1 LGATQAEG
9 EAAFIGALFQNL
21 GRMLAQFYFPEEAA
35 SIRGLVNATHDP
47 VSEEV
52 ASKRVLGLSFE
63 ALGLGVS
70 KAWGL
75 PESIQRC
82 IVKPAGEPPM
92 HPAKDPHSNLRWG
105 VRAANEMAD
114 AMLHADAAVVD
125 VRLAQVGRR
134 YARSLGLSVDQM
146 QHATVAAR
154 EKLTELAQAM
164 EITVQPDSLAANLLS
179 PTSYPAP
186 EPDAQPSAYGETLR
200 ANELRATEPAE
211 SAAAAPVEP
220 LDGPV
225 KTVAASDQVAQTLT
239 AGIQDIT
246 NAMVEDFKLS
256 DILRMILEAMFRALD
271 FQRVVFCLRDPNIDT
286 LTGRFGLGAGVEGV
300 VKTFSVYLGP
310 SKVPDL
316 FATICSK
323 GADTLISDASDPRIA
338 ERLPAWYRQTYHA
351 PTFLILPLQLK
362 GKPFGLI
369 YADKADKSGLVVG
382 ERELSLLRTLR
393 NQAVMA
399 FKQSS

>member
-1 LGATQAEG
+1 
-9 EAAFIGALFQNL
+9 
-21 GRMLAQFYFPEEAA
+21 
-35 SIRGLVNATHDP
+35 
-47 VSEEV
+47 
-52 ASKRVLGLSFE
+52 
-63 ALGLGVS
+63 
-70 KAWGL
+70 
-75 PESIQRC
+75 
-82 IVKPAGEPPM
+82 
-92 HPAKDPHSNLRWG
+92 
-105 VRAANEMAD
+105 
-114 AMLHADAAVVD
+114 
-125 VRLAQVGRR
+125 
-134 YARSLGLSVDQM
+134 
-146 QHATVAAR
+146 VAAR

-179 PTSYPAP
+179 PTSYPAS

-211 SAAAAPVEP
+211 SAAAAPVDP
-220 LDGPV
+220 LDDRV

-271 FQRVVFCLRDPNIDT
+271 FQRVVFCLRDPKTDT

-310 SKVPDL
+310 SNAPDL

-323 GADTLISDASDPRIA
+323 GADTLINDASDPRIA
-338 ERLPAWYRQTYHA
+338 ARLPAWYGHAYHA
-351 PTFLILPLQLK
+351 PTFLILPLLLK

-369 YADKADKSGLVVG
+369 YADKADCSSLLLSEK
-382 ERELSLLRTLR
+382 ELSLLRTLR